1 MGKFQATVRFELSE
15 AMMRNVPAHRNY
27 INRLINSGVI
37 DQYAVSVEAGK
48 GWITINAD
56 SREAVEAYLEKSPLH
71 RFWDVE
77 IDELFVFD
85 SHAYRFPKLVM
96 N

>member
-1 MGKFQATVRFELSE
+1 MGKYQATVRFELSE

-27 INRLINSGVI
+27 INRLINAGVI

-56 SREAVEAYLEKSPLH
+56 SREAVEEYLEKSPLH

>member
-1 MGKFQATVRFELSE
+1 MGKYQATIRFELSE
-15 AMMRNVPAHRNY
+15 VFMRNLPAHRNY
-27 INRLINSGVI
+27 INKLINTGII
-37 DQYAVSVEAGK
+37 DQYAVSVESGK

-56 SREAVEAYLEKSPLH
+56 SIAEVEEYLEKSPLH
-71 RFWDVE
+71 RFWNVE

>member
-1 MGKFQATVRFELSE
+1 MSKYQATIRFELSE
-15 AMMRNVPAHRNY
+15 AFMRNVPAHRNY
-27 INRLINSGVI
+27 INKLINSGVI
-37 DQYAVSVEAGK
+37 DQYAVSIESGK
-48 GWITINAD
+48 GWITMNAD
-56 SREAVEAYLEKSPLH
+56 SKEEIEELLSQSPLH
-71 RFWDVE
+71 RFWEVE